1 MKLYEPFPDR
11 ITVEGQEFRL
21 TLWFDRVLR
30 FYDVLDDPDLTPE
43 EKTEAGFSWLVDCRK
58 APPPEVQSPGTPTAY
73 GRGDS
78 STAAEAVNAEAAA
91 EVR

>member
-43 EKTEAGFSWLVDCRK
+43 EKTEAGFSWLKGCI
-58 APPPEVQSPGTPTAY
+58 
-73 GRGDS
+73 
-78 STAAEAVNAEAAA
+78 
-91 EVR
+91 

>member
-1 MKLYEPFPDR
+1 MRLYEPFPDR

-30 FYDVLDDPDLTPE
+30 FYDVLDDPELTPE

-58 APPPEVQSPGTPTAY
+58 TPPPEVQSRVLQQLMDVYPAAHGAENAV
-73 GRGDS
+73 R
-78 STAAEAVNAEAAA
+78 AAE
-91 EVR
+91 

>member
-11 ITVEGQEFRL
+11 ITVDGQEYRL

-58 APPPEVQSPGTPTAY
+58 PRRRRYRAGYSNSLWT
-73 GRGDS
+73 R
-78 STAAEAVNAEAAA
+78 
-91 EVR
+91 